1 MVRDAEAAMAQR
13 LAKAAPHK
21 ITILADKI
29 DPKST
34 ETVDAVLYGD
44 KTLDV
49 SKVDPQKF
57 WLGAGRANV
66 PNRILMADALGQAV
80 KVTYKDVNGDGLTD
94 AVFTFVQKDVAKRL
108 VAGTSVHDVWL
119 HGYVGDKRVS
129 AMDTVK
135 VIK

>member
-1 MVRDAEAAMAQR
+1 M
-13 LAKAAPHK
+13 
-21 ITILADKI
+21 
-29 DPKST
+29 
-34 ETVDAVLYGD
+34 
-44 KTLDV
+44 
-49 SKVDPQKF
+49 

-66 PNRILMADALGQAV
+66 TNRILMADAMGQAV
-80 KVTYKDVNGDGLTD
+80 KVAFKDVNGDGKTD

-108 VAGTSVHDVWL
+108 VAGTSVHEVWL

>member
-1 MVRDAEAAMAQR
+1 M
-13 LAKAAPHK
+13 P
-21 ITILADKI
+21 ILADKI

-44 KTLDV
+44 KRLDV
-49 SKVDPQKF
+49 SKADPQKF
-57 WLGAGRANV
+57 WLGAGLANV

-80 KVTYKDVNGDGLTD
+80 KVTNKDVNGDGLTD

-108 VAGTSVHDVWL
+108 VAGTSLHDVWL
-119 HGYVGDKRVS
+119 YGYAGDKRIS
-129 AMDTVK
+129 TMDTVA

>member
-1 MVRDAEAAMAQR
+1 
-13 LAKAAPHK
+13 
-21 ITILADKI
+21 
-29 DPKST
+29 
-34 ETVDAVLYGD
+34 
-44 KTLDV
+44 
-49 SKVDPQKF
+49 
-57 WLGAGRANV
+57 
-66 PNRILMADALGQAV
+66 MADALGQAV
-80 KVTYKDVNGDGLTD
+80 KVTYKDVNGNGLAD